1 MGTRL
6 PSKPREANMTVRKFT
21 VANGR
26 RVLSEHELLGRL
38 KAKELKKLLAS
49 ARVQRFGAGEI
60 LFRRGDRGDKLFVV
74 LSGRIMIG
82 TRLGPGKVNVL
93 DVLGEGRIFG
103 EVALL
108 DGAERAADAVALV
121 ESRLMVIERGD
132 FTSFLDDHGEAA
144 QRLMAAL
151 CERVRSISEPES
163 YQAVRVAKLP
173 VRLAKKLLLLA
184 EVYGESTRHGVRIDL
199 NLLQGDLGK
208 MTAFSRE
215 AINRQMRSWGKQR
228 LIEDDAGTITI
239 RDPKQLRRISEA
251 R

>member
-6 PSKPREANMTVRKFT
+6 PSKPRGRNMTTRKFT

-26 RVLSEHELLGRL
+26 RILSEQELLGHLRP
-38 KAKELKKLLAS
+38 KELTKLLAS

-60 LFRRGDRGDKLFVV
+60 LFRKGDPGDKLFVV

-93 DVLGEGRIFG
+93 DILGEAGVFG

-121 ESRLMVIERGD
+121 ESHLMVLERGD
-132 FTSFLDDHGEAA
+132 FVSFMDDHREAA
-144 QRLMAAL
+144 QRLMVAL
-151 CERVRSISEPES
+151 CERVRSMSEPES
-163 YQAVRVAKLP
+163 YQAVRFAKLP
-173 VRLAKKLLLLA
+173 VRLAKKLVLLA

-208 MTAFSRE
+208 MTSYTRKLV
-215 AINRQMRSWGKQR
+215 MG
-228 LIEDDAGTITI
+228 
-239 RDPKQLRRISEA
+239 
-251 R
+251 

>member
-1 MGTRL
+1 M
-6 PSKPREANMTVRKFT
+6 PRGGNMTTRKFT

-26 RVLSEHELLGRL
+26 RILSEHELLGHL
-38 KAKELKKLLAS
+38 KPKELTKLLTS
-49 ARVQRFGAGEI
+49 ARVQRFGTGEI
-60 LFRRGDRGDKLFVV
+60 LFRKGDPGDKLFVV

-103 EVALL
+103 EVAVL

-121 ESRLMVIERGD
+121 ESRLMVLERGD
-132 FTSFLDDHGEAA
+132 FVSFMDDHREAA
-144 QRLMAAL
+144 QRLLAAL
-151 CERVRSISEPES
+151 CERVRSMSEPES
-163 YQAVRVAKLP
+163 YQAVRFEKLP

-199 NLLQGDLGK
+199 KLLQGDLGK
-208 MTAFSRE
+208 MTGTSRE
-215 AINRQMRSWGKQR
+215 GINKQMRGWRKQR

-239 RDPKQLRRISEA
+239 SNLKQLKRISEA

>member
-1 MGTRL
+1 
-6 PSKPREANMTVRKFT
+6 MTVRKFT

-239 RDPKQLRRISEA
+239 SDPKQLRRISEA

>member
-1 MGTRL
+1 
-6 PSKPREANMTVRKFT
+6 MTVRKFT

>member
-1 MGTRL
+1 
-6 PSKPREANMTVRKFT
+6 MTTRKFT

-26 RVLSEHELLGRL
+26 RILSEHELLGHLRP
-38 KAKELKKLLAS
+38 KELKKLLAS

-60 LFRRGDRGDKLFVV
+60 LFRKGDRGDKLFVV

-121 ESRLMVIERGD
+121 VSRLMVIERGD

-208 MTAFSRE
+208 MTGFSRE

-239 RDPKQLRRISEA
+239 SDPKQLRRIIKA

>member
-1 MGTRL
+1 
-6 PSKPREANMTVRKFT
+6 MTVRKFT

-26 RVLSEHELLGRL
+26 RILSEHELLGHL
-38 KAKELKKLLAS
+38 KPKELKKLLAS

-60 LFRRGDRGDKLFVV
+60 LFRKGDPGDKLFVV

-108 DGAERAADAVALV
+108 DGAARAADAVALV
-121 ESRLMVIERGD
+121 ESHLMVLERGD
-132 FTSFLDDHGEAA
+132 FVSFMDDHREAA

-151 CERVRSISEPES
+151 CERIRSMSEPES
-163 YQAVRVAKLP
+163 YQAVRFAKLP
-173 VRLAKKLLLLA
+173 VRLSKKLLLLA
-184 EVYGESTRHGVRIDL
+184 EVHGEFTRHGVRIDL
-199 NLLQGDLGK
+199 NLSQGDLGK
-208 MTAFSRE
+208 MTGTSRE
-215 AINRQMRSWGKQR
+215 GINKQMRSWRKQR

-239 RDPKQLRRISEA
+239 SNLKQLKRISEA

>member
-1 MGTRL
+1 
-6 PSKPREANMTVRKFT
+6 MTVRKFT

-26 RVLSEHELLGRL
+26 RVLSEHELLGHL
-38 KAKELKKLLAS
+38 KPKELKKLLAS
-49 ARVQRFGAGEI
+49 ARVQRFGMGEI

-74 LSGRIMIG
+74 LSGRITIG

-108 DGAERAADAVALV
+108 DGAERATDAVALV
-121 ESRLMVIERGD
+121 ESRLMVHERGD

-151 CERVRSISEPES
+151 CERIRSMSEPES
-163 YQAVRVAKLP
+163 YQAVRFAKLP

-199 NLLQGDLGK
+199 NLSQGDLGK
-208 MTAFSRE
+208 MTGTSRE
-215 AINRQMRSWGKQR
+215 GINKQMRSWRKQG

-239 RDPKQLRRISEA
+239 SNLKQLKRISEA

>member
-1 MGTRL
+1 
-6 PSKPREANMTVRKFT
+6 MTTRKFT

-26 RVLSEHELLGRL
+26 RILSEHELLGHL
-38 KAKELKKLLAS
+38 KPKELTKLLTY

-60 LFRRGDRGDKLFVV
+60 LFRKGDRGDKLFVV

-121 ESRLMVIERGD
+121 ESRLMVLERGD
-132 FTSFLDDHGEAA
+132 FVSFMDDHREAA

-151 CERVRSISEPES
+151 CKRVRSISEPES
-163 YQAVRVAKLP
+163 YQAVRFAKLP

-184 EVYGESTRHGVRIDL
+184 EVHGESTRQGVRIDL
-199 NLLQGDLGK
+199 KLLQGDLGK
-208 MTAFSRE
+208 MTGTSRE
-215 AINRQMRSWGKQR
+215 GINKQMRSWRKQR

-239 RDPKQLRRISEA
+239 SNLKQLKRISEA

>member
-1 MGTRL
+1 
-6 PSKPREANMTVRKFT
+6 MTVRKFT

-60 LFRRGDRGDKLFVV
+60 LFRKGDRGDKLFVV

-103 EVALL
+103 EVAVL

-121 ESRLMVIERGD
+121 ESRLMVLERGD
-132 FTSFLDDHGEAA
+132 FVSFMDDHGEAA

-208 MTAFSRE
+208 MTGTSRE